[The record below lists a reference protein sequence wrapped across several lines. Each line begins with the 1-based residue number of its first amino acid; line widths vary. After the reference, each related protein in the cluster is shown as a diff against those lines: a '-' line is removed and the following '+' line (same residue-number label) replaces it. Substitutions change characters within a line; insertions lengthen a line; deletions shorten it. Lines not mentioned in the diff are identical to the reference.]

1 MLIDGTTIRHHI
13 CRGDWKAYR
22 WENGVERQLL
32 AEELK
37 IGPNS
42 VDVTLGDKFLS
53 PRMPDSLKGPVDPV
67 DPERRPVW
75 DAVEPKDGKI
85 LLLPGTFLLGTVR
98 ERFICK
104 WADIGFILEEDQ
116 IDSQQN
122 GRFPVAQMLEGRST
136 IARLGV
142 ATHVTAGF
150 GDVGFSGNFTLE
162 IVNQGPLDLLLT
174 VGMRIAQIS
183 FAAVT
188 QGLFSTDYYQG
199 AYAENHLGRPIPPVL
214 GKERFMV

>member
-13 CRGDWKAYR
+13 CRGDWQVYR
-22 WENGVERQLL
+22 WENGAERQLL

-53 PRMPDSLKGPVDPV
+53 PRMPANLKGPIDPV
-67 DPERRPVW
+67 DPTKRPEWVE
-75 DAVEPKDGKI
+75 VEPQAGKI

-98 ERFICK
+98 ERFICP
-104 WADIGFILEEDQ
+104 WAH
-116 IDSQQN
+116 IDLMFDDAQPD
-122 GRFPVAQMLEGRST
+122 GARFPVAQMLEGRST

-150 GDVGFSGNFTLE
+150 GDVGFTGNFTLE

-174 VGMRIAQIS
+174 VGMRIAQLS

-199 AYAENHLGRPIPPVL
+199 AYAENHIGRPIPPVL
-214 GKERFMV
+214 GRERFMV

>member
-13 CRGDWKAYR
+13 CRGDWKVLR
-22 WENGVERQLL
+22 WENGSERKLL
-32 AEELK
+32 ADELK

-53 PRMPDSLKGPVDPV
+53 PRMPAHLNGPVDPV
-67 DPERRPVW
+67 DPERRPEWVE
-75 DAVEPKDGKI
+75 VEPKDGKI

-98 ERFICK
+98 ERFICP
-104 WADIGFILEEDQ
+104 WAEIDLLFEDVDQ
-116 IDSQQN
+116 PDTA
-122 GRFPVAQMLEGRST
+122 RFPVAQMLEGRST

-162 IVNQGPLDLLLT
+162 IVNQGPLDLFLT

-188 QGLFSTDYYQG
+188 QGLFSTDYDHG
-199 AYAENHLGRPIPPVL
+199 AYAENHIGRPIPPVL